1 MPNGSGLDDIER
13 YLSGATVLDI
23 ATFRTLSGHA
33 HPTYRLILEGAVGVL
48 QKPADAIAE
57 GELLVRRE
65 VAAWAVAR
73 ELGWSDLV
81 AATVLRRLRS
91 PSSGDLV
98 DASLQVIWP
107 DCLPDAPPDS
117 FPDGDVWRAGVFDA
131 VVGQTDRAGHNWL
144 AVPNAG
150 QPPRLKLI
158 DHGYAFADTH
168 DPPSSTFYEL
178 RRGQGIPRDA
188 MDGLRSLLNGLPGSA
203 VQQLLPPASVGA
215 VESRARRLE
224 SSGVLQLP

>member
-13 YLSGATVLDI
+13 YVSEATVLDV
-23 ATFRTLSGHA
+23 ATFQTLSGHA

-57 GELLVRRE
+57 GELLVGRE

-91 PSSGDLV
+91 PSSGDLA

-107 DCLPDAPPDS
+107 DCLPDAPADR
-117 FPDGDVWRAGVFDA
+117 FPDGDVWRAAVFDA

-144 AVPNAG
+144 AVPAAG

-158 DHGYAFADTH
+158 DHGYAFAETLE
-168 DPPSSTFYEL
+168 PPSSTFYEL
-178 RRGQGIPRDA
+178 RRGEVIPRDVMGA
-188 MDGLRSLLNGLPGSA
+188 LRSFLAGLPGSA
-203 VQQLLPPASVGA
+203 VHRLLPTTTVDAL
-215 VESRARRLE
+215 RARARSLE